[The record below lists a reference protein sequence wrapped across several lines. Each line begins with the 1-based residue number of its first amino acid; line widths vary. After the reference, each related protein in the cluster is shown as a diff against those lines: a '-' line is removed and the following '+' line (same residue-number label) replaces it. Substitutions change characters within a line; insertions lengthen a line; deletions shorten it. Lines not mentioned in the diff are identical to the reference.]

1 MKRLLALTIT
11 ALLAA
16 SSSHVAAQG
25 ASDITLKKPSTVR
38 MDLADALE
46 ARKSTRAFAEKPLS
60 ADDLGAILWAANGI
74 NRPGGKRTAPAAYG
88 RQYIKLYLVS
98 EEGAWLYD
106 ADGHRL
112 VALAN
117 PGTKKDVATQGYVAR
132 APHVLVIVADLGRF
146 PLFVT
151 GKEDRVRVAHSTAG
165 CIAQNVYL
173 MAAALKA
180 GTCMVAGVDEKGA
193 RKALGLTRDEIPLYV
208 MPLGYPEK

>member
-25 ASDITLKKPSTVR
+25 ASDITLKKPSAAR

-98 EEGAWLYD
+98 EEGA
-106 ADGHRL
+106 
-112 VALAN
+112 
-117 PGTKKDVATQGYVAR
+117 
-132 APHVLVIVADLGRF
+132 
-146 PLFVT
+146 
-151 GKEDRVRVAHSTAG
+151 
-165 CIAQNVYL
+165 
-173 MAAALKA
+173 
-180 GTCMVAGVDEKGA
+180 
-193 RKALGLTRDEIPLYV
+193 
-208 MPLGYPEK
+208 